1 MLLALTVLCVLSR
14 RLFALGLVT
23 RDKSQGH
30 LTSETRFVL
39 GCSHST
45 TSNCIGKRCRN
56 FFCTSWPMQVRMAP
70 HLTVG
75 AVARIYAGDKP
86 DAPTV
91 QVLEQKMLT
100 IFEDGG
106 GAKRFMLIISD
117 GTHHMQANA
126 NATDDLP
133 SLKHALIKLSSYVV
147 SEVGPTKVAVLIGV
161 EVVAAGDA
169 VGGVIGVPEKVTL
182 QLAAE
187 KQCAPAAVEKHRAAA
202 AAAEASPAEL
212 ELAAIEAAKANLWS
226 QLDADEQLS
235 QDDARSWWDCGAAGA
250 PVDAVYPSAR
260 LPPVEYDGSSGGGG
274 LLVLGDA
281 KPSARFTRQSNAR
294 DDDCGPPGDGAGD
307 GAAARGGERQ
317 PHYLDGLGGL
327 DDYDDDDGDDELRSF
342 LTSLWIAPRYIDALE
357 AEEIDLA
364 LLRTANDDELSVL
377 LEVRMSEQGLF
388 LLVCRS
394 MNSRVSSE
402 LSRKRYHPAR
412 RAKKSI

>member
-1 MLLALTVLCVLSR
+1 
-14 RLFALGLVT
+14 
-23 RDKSQGH
+23 
-30 LTSETRFVL
+30 
-39 GCSHST
+39 
-45 TSNCIGKRCRN
+45 
-56 FFCTSWPMQVRMAP
+56 MQVRMVP

-75 AVARIYAGDKP
+75 AVARIYAGEMP

-126 NATDDLP
+126 NAKDDLP

-187 KQCAPAAVEKHRAAA
+187 KQCAAAAVEKHRAAA
-202 AAAEASPAEL
+202 AAAEASPL
-212 ELAAIEAAKANLWS
+212 ERAAIEAAKANLWS

-235 QDDARSWWDCGAAGA
+235 QDDARSWWGGGAAGA
-250 PVDAVYPSAR
+250 PVDAAKPSAR
-260 LPPVEYDGSSGGGG
+260 LSPDEDHGSGGSGG

-307 GAAARGGERQ
+307 GAAARGGERRH

-327 DDYDDDDGDDELRSF
+327 DDYDSDDGDDELRSF
-342 LTSLWIAPRYIDALE
+342 LTSLWVAPRYIDALE
-357 AEEIDLA
+357 AQEIDLE
-364 LLRTANDDELSVL
+364 LLRTADDDELSVL
-377 LEVRMSEQGLF
+377 LEVRTSSSFVFSHPAAGRAAGSLRYKPAFGTRRPRNRVF